1 MTNKFPMEK
10 LFSRL
15 SYYYKYMFP
24 VLNSIIVIGTLIYF
38 IQKEFWIPAI
48 ITFFAFVTLIG
59 VYKNFYFDLKY
70 VYLDQT
76 NNQIIIKEKN
86 KLMAIDLKNIES
98 VEEVIIL
105 SRIVIVNLKVEIYN
119 FNSFSFV
126 PKKQLLYNQSISEKL
141 NTIIRNQEN
150 SKE

>member
-24 VLNSIIVIGTLIYF
+24 VLNSIIAIGTLIYF
-38 IQKEFWIPAI
+38 IQKEFWIPTI

-98 VEEVIIL
+98 VEEVKIL

-126 PKKQLLYNQSISEKL
+126 PKKQLLYKQSISEKL